1 MSYLTDYKYKKDEI
15 FKRMKVTT
23 LVQLVCNI
31 YLIKFYFI
39 LLTVSISLNINFLNS
54 FSLSIVNESDIFCSG
69 PSSC

>member
-23 LVQLVCNI
+23 LVQLVCYI

-39 LLTVSISLNINFLNS
+39 L
-54 FSLSIVNESDIFCSG
+54 
-69 PSSC
+69 